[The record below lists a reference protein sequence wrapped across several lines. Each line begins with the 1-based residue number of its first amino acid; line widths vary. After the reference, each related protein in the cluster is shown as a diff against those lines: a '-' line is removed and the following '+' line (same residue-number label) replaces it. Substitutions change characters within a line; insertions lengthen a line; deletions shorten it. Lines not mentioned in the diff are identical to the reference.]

1 MIELLGK
8 GAPAVMTSSFLP
20 KQFALK
26 TFIV

>member
-1 MIELLGK
+1 MIELFGK
-8 GAPAVMTSSFLP
+8 GTPAAMTSSFLP